1 MKTKCQHTDLYKKKK
16 NETKQIEIKDVE
28 GPHQRK
34 ENKEI
39 LPTPSPIK
47 MMAKNQ
53 SNTNKGRSCDTRN
66 IKERVSLMENKISK
80 VKLNVLSPNNV

>member
-1 MKTKCQHTDLYKKKK
+1 
-16 NETKQIEIKDVE
+16 
-28 GPHQRK
+28 
-34 ENKEI
+34 
-39 LPTPSPIK
+39 